1 MGLPV
6 EPTDVGSHHELLRH
20 VVVLLH
26 IVGFAITFGAWTAEA
41 AAKRF
46 RFTRTMDYG
55 LLLSLLTGLA
65 LAAPWPDGI
74 ELNYRKIGVK
84 LVILVVI
91 GGVLGM
97 AAHVN
102 GAPAIRLRVRSI
114 PSNWSTVDESRSSL
128 SAAGSVPGVDS
139 GGAAGV

>member
-1 MGLPV
+1 M
-6 EPTDVGSHHELLRH
+6 ELLRH
-20 VVVLLH
+20 VVVLFH

-65 LAAPWPDGI
+65 LAAPWPAGI
-74 ELNYRKIGVK
+74 V
-84 LVILVVI
+84 LVVI

-97 AAHVN
+97 GSARQRRTGNPVARPLFISVGVLSFAA
-102 GAPAIRLRVRSI
+102 AAIAVL
-114 PSNWSTVDESRSSL
+114 W
-128 SAAGSVPGVDS
+128 
-139 GGAAGV
+139 

>member
-1 MGLPV
+1 M
-6 EPTDVGSHHELLRH
+6 DLLRH

-65 LAAPWPDGI
+65 LAAPWPAGI
-74 ELNYRKIGVK
+74 ELNYPKIGTK
-84 LVILVVI
+84 LVILLVI

-97 AAHVN
+97 GSARQRRTGEPVARPLYVSVGVLSFAA
-102 GAPAIRLRVRSI
+102 
-114 PSNWSTVDESRSSL
+114 
-128 SAAGSVPGVDS
+128 AAVAVLW
-139 GGAAGV
+139 